1 MPHLKCVPPP
11 CWPFPAHSGHVVL
24 SSALARRR
32 PRRGNLPGR
41 YAGSRDGDCIR
52 RIRRSSVTPC
62 AGVSSVVRFVVP
74 TWGPS
79 PPCATRV
86 AAPRASAVLPSHS
99 RSVCPGTPA
108 HRPGPPGGPMLL
120 RAIAPCSLF
129 RHTMAT
135 LVVPLVSLLR
145 VPSDWGCLCSQ
156 CTSVY
161 QHLDLLPPPDALR
174 PQATRSFLATA
185 YHVRPLNTVPGHPLS
200 RPRHRSRRRHSSGA
214 VPHVSD
220 GHRPVRRC

>member
-1 MPHLKCVPPP
+1 MPPRDSALPSWPPLRPAPPVWCTLSLPLLPVSPRAECRTSSASLPLSP
-11 CWPFPAHSGHVVL
+11 CKPFPAHSGHVVL
-24 SSALARRR
+24 SSASARRG
-32 PRRGNLPGR
+32 PRGGNLPSR

-79 PPCATRV
+79 LPYATRV
-86 AAPRASAVLPSHS
+86 AAPRASAVLPSHP
-99 RSVCPGTPA
+99 RPVCPGTPA

-129 RHTMAT
+129 CHTMAT

-145 VPSDWGCLCSQ
+145 APSDWGCL
-156 CTSVY
+156 
-161 QHLDLLPPPDALR
+161 
-174 PQATRSFLATA
+174 
-185 YHVRPLNTVPGHPLS
+185 
-200 RPRHRSRRRHSSGA
+200 
-214 VPHVSD
+214 
-220 GHRPVRRC
+220 

>member
-11 CWPFPAHSGHVVL
+11 CKPFPAHSGHVVL
-24 SSALARRR
+24 RSALARRR

-62 AGVSSVVRFVVP
+62 ARVSSVVRFVVP

-79 PPCATRV
+79 LPCATRV
-86 AAPRASAVLPSHS
+86 AAPRASAVLPSHP
-99 RSVCPGTPA
+99 RPVCPGTPA

-129 RHTMAT
+129 CHTMAT
-135 LVVPLVSLLR
+135 LVVPPCFSPARPIRLGLPMMSVHLR
-145 VPSDWGCLCSQ
+145 LPTPRSA
-156 CTSVY
+156 
-161 QHLDLLPPPDALR
+161 PPPQHIA
-174 PQATRSFLATA
+174 ATGHPLFSRHS

>member
-11 CWPFPAHSGHVVL
+11 CKPFPAHSGRLVL
-24 SSALARRR
+24 TSALARRR

-41 YAGSRDGDCIR
+41 YAGSRNGDCIR

-79 PPCATRV
+79 LQCATRV
-86 AAPRASAVLPSHS
+86 AAPRASAVLPSHPRPRVS
-99 RSVCPGTPA
+99 WDPRSPTQSAMRPHVAPRHRAMLFVLSHYGHARGTPSFSPA
-108 HRPGPPGGPMLL
+108 RPIGLGLPMMSVHL
-120 RAIAPCSLF
+120 RLPTPRSA
-129 RHTMAT
+129 
-135 LVVPLVSLLR
+135 
-145 VPSDWGCLCSQ
+145 
-156 CTSVY
+156 
-161 QHLDLLPPPDALR
+161 PPPDILR

-200 RPRHRSRRRHSSGA
+200 RPRRRSRRRHSSGA
-214 VPHVSD
+214 VPRVSD

>member
-1 MPHLKCVPPP
+1 MPHLKCVPPL
-11 CWPFPAHSGHVVL
+11 CKPFPAHSGHVVL

-79 PPCATRV
+79 LPCATRV
-86 AAPRASAVLPSHS
+86 AAPRASAVLPSHP
-99 RSVCPGTPA
+99 RPVCPGTPA

-129 RHTMAT
+129 CHTMAT

-145 VPSDWGCLCSQ
+145 APSDWGCL
-156 CTSVY
+156 
-161 QHLDLLPPPDALR
+161 
-174 PQATRSFLATA
+174 
-185 YHVRPLNTVPGHPLS
+185 
-200 RPRHRSRRRHSSGA
+200 
-214 VPHVSD
+214 
-220 GHRPVRRC
+220 